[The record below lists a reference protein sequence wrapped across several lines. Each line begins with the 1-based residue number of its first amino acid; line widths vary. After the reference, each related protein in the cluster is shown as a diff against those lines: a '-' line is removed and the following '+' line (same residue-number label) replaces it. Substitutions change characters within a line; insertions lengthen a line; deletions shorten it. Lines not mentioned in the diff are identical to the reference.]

1 MSFFPEGKPVRCS
14 GNERNHAGNRNHS
27 AIAHHNI
34 HGRLRLRLVLKS
46 NELGGRADREQHPKP
61 AQDAGAENKH
71 REHQPIRSYS
81 DGKEFRDS
89 FNRPDRARALHQQ
102 RTHRMLMGS
111 DFHIA
116 WSKDDMRLVRE
127 CVRGADNS
135 QGSRAW
141 RTRRLDVL
149 RPVSSRPKSLECAA
163 M

>member
-102 RTHRMLMGS
+102 RHIPNMHRRMDSNFNG
-111 DFHIA
+111 A
-116 WSKDDMRLVRE
+116 RRKNDMRLQRQRLHIGLYSE
-127 CVRGADNS
+127 SSG
-135 QGSRAW
+135 AW
-141 RTRRLDVL
+141 RTGRFDLL
-149 RPVSSRPKSLECAA
+149 K
-163 M
+163 